1 MRTDWRRGESM
12 SALTMMNM
20 SMHEEAMIPK
30 LAVQAFRNAFEQ
42 ACASSEVVYTEQHR
56 LVKHLPDGEKVFL
69 KDTGHAYQS
78 IQPQQRQVMKR
89 RKKQETAI

>member
-30 LAVQAFRNAFEQ
+30 LAIQAFRHAFEQ
-42 ACASSEVVYTEQHR
+42 ACASSEVVYTEQHK

>member
-30 LAVQAFRNAFEQ
+30 LASPSAPFNPR
-42 ACASSEVVYTEQHR
+42 
-56 LVKHLPDGEKVFL
+56 
-69 KDTGHAYQS
+69 
-78 IQPQQRQVMKR
+78 
-89 RKKQETAI
+89 